1 MNKKVKNKKK
11 RRRIHI
17 FRLLFVL
24 AILACIIFGIYKT
37 ISLLFPKKTISTFSP
52 LKKTENQPTYSY
64 KKDGYSSVFSTTDS
78 SYPKEYKEFKQDHNT
93 PWSSKPYWGGTMA
106 KNGCGITSIAIIASG
121 YELDTTPETLRELY
135 YPHLD
140 AENIYQAISDLGI
153 KCTDFYFSNIYLNE
167 KYITEWL
174 ETSRPILVCVDNTK
188 KNPWTEASHYMVLLA
203 VNNNGKIYISNPN
216 GEDGTEN
223 ESGWYEADEIL
234 PYVVKALFIE
244 SYL

>member
-1 MNKKVKNKKK
+1 MNKKVKNKK
-11 RRRIHI
+11 RRHIHI

-24 AILACIIFGIYKT
+24 TILFCIIFGIYKT
-37 ISLLFPKKTISTFSP
+37 VSLLFPEKTINTFSS
-52 LKKTENQPTYSY
+52 LQGNQTQSIYSY
-64 KKDGYSSVFSTTDS
+64 KKDGYSSTFSIS
-78 SYPKEYKEFKQDHNT
+78 ANSYSKNYKEFKQDHNT
-93 PWSSKPYWGGTMA
+93 PWSTKPYWGGTMA

-121 YELDTTPETLRELY
+121 YNLDTTPETLRELY

-174 ETSRPILVCVDNTK
+174 ETNRPILICVDNTH
-188 KNPWTEASHYMVLLA
+188 KNPWTKASHYMVLLA
-203 VNNNGKIYISNPN
+203 TNNNGEIYVSNPN
-216 GEDGTEN
+216 GKEGTEN
-223 ESGWYEADEIL
+223 ASGWYDADEIL

-244 SYL
+244 SYI